1 MEMLIEKKFL
11 KIIRVHQQLQGQS
24 IFQNNLAQRIVLEK
38 VWTYFPF
45 TIVVFQCVINEENF

>member
-11 KIIRVHQQLQGQS
+11 KIVRAHQQLQGQS

-38 VWTYFPF
+38 V
-45 TIVVFQCVINEENF
+45 